1 MTRRSK
7 AREVAVQMLYQQDLN
22 PDIDAQTV
30 RQLVR
35 EQLPNPKLF
44 EFGWMLFSGVM
55 EARPVI
61 DRRIEQTAENWS
73 LGRMAPTDRNV
84 IRLAAFELSY
94 TDTPHKVVIDE
105 AIELAKRFGSKQ
117 SPQFVNGILDR
128 LIPDEK
134 RNQDATAVD
143 GPEEL

>member
-1 MTRRSK
+1 
-7 AREVAVQMLYQQDLN
+7 
-22 PDIDAQTV
+22 
-30 RQLVR
+30 
-35 EQLPNPKLF
+35 
-44 EFGWMLFSGVM
+44 
-55 EARPVI
+55 
-61 DRRIEQTAENWS
+61 
-73 LGRMAPTDRNV
+73 
-84 IRLAAFELSY
+84 LSY